1 MMTPLPNFL
10 AVIFDMDGLL
20 LDTERI
26 AYKAWMQAAKE
37 WGIELPDALYFQV
50 IGRNLTD
57 TERIF
62 KAHFGDSFPF
72 HDVRQLR
79 LNVGEAL
86 IAQHGLATRPGA
98 VELLVMLNTY
108 KVPKAVATSTAR
120 EEAWRRL
127 RIAELSQHFEI
138 LCGGD
143 EVERGKPAPDLF
155 LLAAQRMGIQ
165 ASACLVLEDS
175 EYGVQ
180 AAREAG
186 MTPLLVPDVKPPS
199 DHGRSIAHDVFTS
212 LHEVRQAM
220 LASLKPLV

>member
-1 MMTPLPNFL
+1 MIPLPNFL

-20 LDTERI
+20 LDTESI
-26 AYKAWMQAAKE
+26 AYKAWMQAAQK

-50 IGRNLTD
+50 IGLNLHD
-57 TERIF
+57 TEGIF

-72 HDVRQLR
+72 HEVRQLR
-79 LNVGEAL
+79 LNFGQEL
-86 IAQHGLATRPGA
+86 ITEHGLSPRPGA
-98 VELLVMLNTY
+98 VELLVMLNAY
-108 KVPKAVATSTAR
+108 KVPKAVATSTAKD
-120 EEAWRRL
+120 EAWRRL
-127 RIAELSQHFEI
+127 HLAELSQYFDI

-165 ASACLVLEDS
+165 PADCLVLEDS

-186 MTPLLVPDVKPPS
+186 MTPLLIPDIKPPS
-199 DHGRSIAHDVFTS
+199 DHGKSIAHDIFTS

-220 LASLKPLV
+220 MSVLNPLI